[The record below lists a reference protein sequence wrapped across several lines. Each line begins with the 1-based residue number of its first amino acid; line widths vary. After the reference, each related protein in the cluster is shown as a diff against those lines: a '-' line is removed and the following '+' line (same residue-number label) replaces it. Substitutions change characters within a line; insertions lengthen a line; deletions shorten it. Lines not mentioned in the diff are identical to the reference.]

1 MTRISSVAAAYD
13 RRTTKILPR
22 RLGVFV
28 DAEECKMKRSRA
40 ALGFRVKSGWAVA
53 ILIGGSVQ
61 SPHVSDNRVIE
72 LSDPHDPTTRQPY
85 HAAVGKLEANA
96 ANLKRRTQSVNR
108 MAKKAVADLLQQ
120 SADNGYTIRRAGLVV
135 GSQIDPDAIA
145 NPHIRAHAL
154 EGRLFRTTLEAAL
167 QSRGI
172 RCAIFTERDAYAK
185 AAKSLG
191 QSTARIKHILTD
203 LGDAASGPW
212 RAEQKLAALAAWI
225 SLR

>member
-1 MTRISSVAAAYD
+1 M
-13 RRTTKILPR
+13 
-22 RLGVFV
+22 
-28 DAEECKMKRSRA
+28 
-40 ALGFRVKSGWAVA
+40 GFRVKSGWAVA
-53 ILIGGSVQ
+53 ILIDGSVE

-96 ANLKRRTQSVNR
+96 AKLKRRTQSVNR

-135 GSQIDPDAIA
+135 GSQTDPDTIA

-154 EGRLFRTTLEAAL
+154 EGRLFRTAL
-167 QSRGI
+167 GGVLQAHGL
-172 RCAIFTERDAYAK
+172 RCSIFTERDIHVA

-191 QSTARIKHILTD
+191 QSSEQVKETVADFGRSVN
-203 LGDAASGPW
+203 GSW
-212 RAEQKLAALAAWI
+212 RADQKVAALVAWM